1 MRMRRRGGIGRSVLF
16 MSAACAA
23 LMAAGCADL
32 ARVASLDP
40 DKVDASSPV
49 AEQVRQ
55 ASRAHYP
62 RPSFRD
68 IPPAPTDVRPP
79 GAWRRAVNETT
90 RAGGALTAWVAA
102 NPSTLNNDTESFAEG
117 QRASIPASERAAAP
131 PDPAGTEAFAA
142 RLRAMAAPPPPPN

>member
-1 MRMRRRGGIGRSVLF
+1 MRRRGGFRRSVLTAA
-16 MSAACAA
+16 AACAGLA
-23 LMAAGCADL
+23 AAGCADL
-32 ARVASLDP
+32 ARVTSLRP
-40 DKVDASSPV
+40 DNVDAASPV
-49 AEQVRQ
+49 AAQVRQ
-55 ASRAHYP
+55 ASQAKYP
-62 RPSFRD
+62 RPRFRD

-90 RAGGALTAWVAA
+90 QAGGALTAWVAA